1 MVNRQTKRMMQRQ
14 GQVEADG
21 SAAVRKP
28 PVRNPR
34 QPSERTTP
42 AEFAREVRSEM
53 RQVAWPK
60 SPEVVNYA
68 SVVLVALVLLTGLI
82 FVLNYAFSKAMLFMF
97 KP

>member
-1 MVNRQTKRMMQRQ
+1 M
-14 GQVEADG
+14 
-21 SAAVRKP
+21 
-28 PVRNPR
+28 
-34 QPSERTTP
+34 
-42 AEFAREVRSEM
+42 RSEM

-68 SVVLVALVLLTGLI
+68 SVVLVALVLLTALI